1 MPRLAVG
8 CTTNAHR
15 LYLLFMSRLSAC
27 IFEWDAADLARLCEA
42 KEQQFRAQGLSLPT
56 GNIHKHPSREE
67 LTLHCQRRTGGEETT
82 VQLVE
87 ELLHTLMGSRQ
98 TGQALQDMHPDSEE
112 TAQLIEEH
120 DVVKDDLSDL
130 PEDPTVVLEPSLA
143 PTATVTTSVVSSPAP
158 WTPTI
163 TITAP
168 KPSTPVAP
176 STTTPRSSMAANPSA
191 LHTST
196 PATTSV
202 AADEDVVVDDKNRPG
217 YQHVDSLGKYLVEL
231 QEQTVLFL
239 NPQQTD
245 TIISLWQ
252 NLHDYDKQ
260 QVVYAAWHRGRLLSG
275 RFSTKPDR
283 GGGICLERWSHRAHQ
298 RNNQQNSSLNTNF
311 LLQTPTMT
319 TNIYQAGQVPSIRSP
334 QRGGEGN
341 GRTAGATEK
350 VIRTFRGILNKLTP
364 EMFESLMKQVDEL
377 NIDTEETL
385 NAVVEL
391 IVNKALSEQS
401 YSATYAK
408 MCHHLKGLMVS
419 SQSSNDFV
427 LLHKRLLT
435 RCQMEFQNCGLL
447 TQKEKDVSVQED
459 LEQTRHKTR
468 VRLLGTVRFIGELFK
483 LKMIWEPIIH
493 TCIGKLL
500 QDECE
505 DSLECVCKLLSTVGK
520 DLDTGTERPK
530 LDSYCSNIC
539 NLLKEQ
545 KMSSRI
551 KFMLQDV
558 VALRKNNWVPRRKDE
573 GPKTIQ
579 QLHQEVK
586 QAEERDAPV
595 EEGDSWEVQPGLQT
609 QL

>member
-1 MPRLAVG
+1 
-8 CTTNAHR
+8 
-15 LYLLFMSRLSAC
+15 
-27 IFEWDAADLARLCEA
+27 
-42 KEQQFRAQGLSLPT
+42 
-56 GNIHKHPSREE
+56 
-67 LTLHCQRRTGGEETT
+67 
-82 VQLVE
+82 
-87 ELLHTLMGSRQ
+87 
-98 TGQALQDMHPDSEE
+98 
-112 TAQLIEEH
+112 
-120 DVVKDDLSDL
+120 
-130 PEDPTVVLEPSLA
+130 
-143 PTATVTTSVVSSPAP
+143 
-158 WTPTI
+158 
-163 TITAP
+163 
-168 KPSTPVAP
+168 
-176 STTTPRSSMAANPSA
+176 
-191 LHTST
+191 
-196 PATTSV
+196 
-202 AADEDVVVDDKNRPG
+202 
-217 YQHVDSLGKYLVEL
+217 
-231 QEQTVLFL
+231 
-239 NPQQTD
+239 
-245 TIISLWQ
+245 
-252 NLHDYDKQ
+252 
-260 QVVYAAWHRGRLLSG
+260 
-275 RFSTKPDR
+275 
-283 GGGICLERWSHRAHQ
+283 
-298 RNNQQNSSLNTNF
+298 
-311 LLQTPTMT
+311 MT
-319 TNIYQAGQVPSIRSP
+319 TNIYQVGQVPSIRSP

-427 LLHKRLLT
+427 LFHKRLLT

-586 QAEERDAPV
+586 QAEEREQLQLKKAIPGKFNQDSRRNCEGDRKQRYHRGSSSTFRSPEKYEYRSMRNTWRPKEREPVVYLDEQKINRGTQIKVNKITVEHKTTPKGGSSKPLSELFAKEEAPV
-595 EEGDSWEVQPGLQT
+595 NGGMVDCNEEEVYQALKRLLQNNSVNDQLEEWIQNTLNNRQRSSDGFVRALMRAVCQSVIVDCGVYTLNTYELLDRASLLKRFIKDDHKQLVALNVVQQLVVHIDQPDGLLRMFFDVLWDEEVIQDET
-609 QL
+609 FFKWRSSSVNVTSVTNFFKWLQEANRRIN

>member
-1 MPRLAVG
+1 
-8 CTTNAHR
+8 
-15 LYLLFMSRLSAC
+15 
-27 IFEWDAADLARLCEA
+27 
-42 KEQQFRAQGLSLPT
+42 
-56 GNIHKHPSREE
+56 
-67 LTLHCQRRTGGEETT
+67 
-82 VQLVE
+82 
-87 ELLHTLMGSRQ
+87 
-98 TGQALQDMHPDSEE
+98 
-112 TAQLIEEH
+112 
-120 DVVKDDLSDL
+120 
-130 PEDPTVVLEPSLA
+130 
-143 PTATVTTSVVSSPAP
+143 
-158 WTPTI
+158 
-163 TITAP
+163 
-168 KPSTPVAP
+168 
-176 STTTPRSSMAANPSA
+176 
-191 LHTST
+191 
-196 PATTSV
+196 
-202 AADEDVVVDDKNRPG
+202 
-217 YQHVDSLGKYLVEL
+217 
-231 QEQTVLFL
+231 
-239 NPQQTD
+239 
-245 TIISLWQ
+245 
-252 NLHDYDKQ
+252 
-260 QVVYAAWHRGRLLSG
+260 
-275 RFSTKPDR
+275 
-283 GGGICLERWSHRAHQ
+283 
-298 RNNQQNSSLNTNF
+298 
-311 LLQTPTMT
+311 
-319 TNIYQAGQVPSIRSP
+319 
-334 QRGGEGN
+334 
-341 GRTAGATEK
+341 
-350 VIRTFRGILNKLTP
+350 
-364 EMFESLMKQVDEL
+364 MKQVDEL

-427 LLHKRLLT
+427 LFHKRLLT

-586 QAEERDAPV
+586 QAEEREQLQLKKAIPGKFNQDSRRNCEGDRKQRYHRGSSSTFRSPEKYEYRSMRNTWRPKEREPVVYLDEQKINRGTQIKVNKITVEHKTTPKGGSSKPLSELFAKEEAPV
-595 EEGDSWEVQPGLQT
+595 NGGMVDCNEEEVYQALKRLLQNNSVNDQLEEWIQNTLNNRQRSSDGFVRALMRAVCQSVIVDCKCSIMPGYQHVDSLGEYLVELQEQT
-609 QL
+609 VLFLNPQQTDTIISLWQNLHDYDKQQTPTMTTNIYQAGQVPSIRSPQRGGEGNGRTAGATEKVIRTFRGILNKLTPEMFESLMKQVDELNIDTEETLNAVVELIVNKALSEQSYSATYAKMCHHLKGVNSAFFVRTIG